1 MIDLGLT
8 RINQLVRLL
17 QYPFPWRAIHVAGT
31 NGKGSVC
38 AYISTTLSASR
49 LLTGRFTSPHLLDRW
64 DCISID
70 NAPIPRGVFL
80 SAESHIQKLNAEHGI
95 GATEFEILTATAFE
109 VFTREKVHVAVV
121 EVGMGGRGDATN
133 VLVDPMV
140 VVLTKVGLDHEGYL
154 GKTLAEIA
162 WQKAGIVKRG
172 VPVVVDGTNE
182 KEVLDVVE
190 RVAREV
196 GAAGEVIKVIPSSE
210 EEGTGKATVR
220 VTTKE
225 LGQITSTP
233 SLQGDYQL
241 TNSALAIHA
250 LALASK
256 TFPQITAET
265 ISTGISTT
273 TWPGRL
279 DLVDI
284 SPLFLLP
291 PHMSKQ
297 RKILLDGAHNPQ
309 AAAALA
315 KYVGT
320 LRPSRG
326 GVNWVLAAT
335 QGKDI
340 SGILRLLLKKGDRVF
355 AVPFGPVDGMPW
367 VGCMPPSEIVQQS
380 QEVLGERGGGAEGA
394 VEARECE
401 SEVEGLEEATR
412 EAGERMVVAAGSL
425 YLVGSILR
433 KLRDKTQAV
442 SSTTP
447 TKC

>member
-70 NAPIPRGVFL
+70 NAPIARGVFL

-154 GKTLAEIA
+154 GGTLAEIA

-182 KEVLDVVE
+182 KEVLEVVE

-196 GAAGEVIKVIPSSE
+196 RAGEVTKVIPSSE
-210 EEGTGKATVR
+210 EAGTGKATVTVT

-225 LGQITSTP
+225 LGQISSTP

-279 DLVDI
+279 DFVDI
-284 SPLFLLP
+284 SPLLFLP
-291 PHMSKQ
+291 PTISKQ
-297 RKILLDGAHNPQ
+297 KKILLDGAHNPQ

-315 KYVGT
+315 KYVDT
-320 LRPSRG
+320 LRPRRG

-340 SGILRLLLKKGDRVF
+340 SRILRLLLKKGDRVF

-367 VGCMPPSEIVQQS
+367 VRCMPPAEIVQQS
-380 QEVLGERGGGAEGA
+380 QEVLGERGGVGG
-394 VEARECE
+394 
-401 SEVEGLEEATR
+401 GN
-412 EAGERMVVAAGSL
+412 ERG
-425 YLVGSILR
+425 GGKDGGRGR
-433 KLRDKTQAV
+433 KLVSDFLSFLLLAV
-442 SSTTP
+442 WFGVRGGG
-447 TKC
+447 